1 MRRVLVL
8 TAALGFATPA
18 LAAEGD
24 KPNVEAGQDDPL
36 RHPGFGA
43 LKWGAPL
50 EAIFKVYPGLRGR
63 TPVVK
68 ARKALKEGQVLILD
82 QKVRFRGKDW
92 PAHLY
97 VDTDGLH
104 RVVLDGEV
112 PHTPEGRGDVD
123 KFLDPLFGTLPA
135 PDKTPDGHRV
145 WKGAE
150 TVVTVGTSPLAG
162 SDRVNITFDQ
172 ASRHR
177 PQDEGSLD
185 ID

>member
-8 TAALGFATPA
+8 TAALG
-18 LAAEGD
+18 LAAPAFAQDGD

-50 EAIFKVYPGLRGR
+50 EAVFKVYPALRGR
-63 TPVVK
+63 TPIAK
-68 ARKALKEGQVLILD
+68 ARKALKEGQILILD
-82 QKVRFRGKDW
+82 QKVRFKGRDW
-92 PAHLY
+92 PGHLY
-97 VDTDGLH
+97 VDSDGLH

-112 PHTPEGRGDVD
+112 AHGPEGKGDID
-123 KFLDPLFGTLPA
+123 KYLDPLLGSLPA
-135 PDKTPDGHRV
+135 PEKTPDGNRI

-162 SDRVNITFDQ
+162 ADRVTLTFDQ
-172 ASRHR
+172 ASRHKS
-177 PQDEGSLD
+177 DDGSVGLD
-185 ID
+185 